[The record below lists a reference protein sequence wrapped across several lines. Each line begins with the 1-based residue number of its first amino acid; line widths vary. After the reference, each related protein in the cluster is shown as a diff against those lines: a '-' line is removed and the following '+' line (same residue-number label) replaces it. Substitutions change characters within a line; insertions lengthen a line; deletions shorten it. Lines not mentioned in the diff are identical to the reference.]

1 MPNLALF
8 WHFPTLADRAFVP
21 LTKVDQLCK
30 TFSKLDLKM
39 PNVQKCQI
47 WHILGVL
54 KWWQME
60 WFFLL
65 LKLINFAKHELQQ
78 RYGLVIEQEQSRRQ
92 IIQKLSSLKNTDG
105 PSLQEYHEQVACLQ
119 NHVGIVCNQESYY
132 NSDLRWQGFHTYPL
146 QNITIYI

>member
-8 WHFPTLADRAFVP
+8 WHFPTLSDRAVVPSSKVDQLYKTFSKFNLKMPNVPKCQIWHFFWHFSALADRVVVP

-47 WHILGVL
+47 WHILGIL

-60 WFFLL
+60 WFF
-65 LKLINFAKHELQQ
+65 I
-78 RYGLVIEQEQSRRQ
+78 
-92 IIQKLSSLKNTDG
+92 
-105 PSLQEYHEQVACLQ
+105 
-119 NHVGIVCNQESYY
+119 
-132 NSDLRWQGFHTYPL
+132 
-146 QNITIYI
+146 